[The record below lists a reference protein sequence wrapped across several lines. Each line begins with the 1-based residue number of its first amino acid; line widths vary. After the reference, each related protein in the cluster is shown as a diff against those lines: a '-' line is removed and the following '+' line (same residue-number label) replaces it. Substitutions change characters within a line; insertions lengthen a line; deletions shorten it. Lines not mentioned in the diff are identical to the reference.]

1 MTLQKSWEYAAGLL
15 RRAKVAVWTAA
26 VRPRFRRFG
35 SGSTVEPFCA
45 LSNPSA
51 VEIGERVELREL
63 AWLNC
68 LPRED
73 GKPSL
78 VIGDGCYLGR
88 FLHINAFHD
97 VRIEHDVMIADR
109 VYIADNDHFY
119 KDPQVPIMHQGDE
132 LKGAVLLKAG
142 CWIGTGAVILPGVTV
157 GRNAVVGP
165 NTVLHKDVPDYGMA
179 YGSPAKVVLRA
190 DAPPR

>member
-1 MTLQKSWEYAAGLL
+1 MTLQRAWEYAAGLI
-15 RRAKVAVWTAA
+15 RRAKVGLWTAA
-26 VRPRFRRFG
+26 VRGRFRRFG
-35 SGSTVEPFCA
+35 AGSTVEPFCSM
-45 LSNPSA
+45 SNPASIEVGA
-51 VEIGERVELREL
+51 GVEIREL
-63 AWLNC
+63 AWFNC

-73 GKPSL
+73 GKPTL

-88 FLHINAFHD
+88 FVHINAFND
-97 VRIEHDVMIADR
+97 IRLEDDVMIADR
-109 VYIADNDHFY
+109 VYIADTDHFY
-119 KDPQVPIMHQGDE
+119 KDREVPIMHQGDQI
-132 LKGAVLLKAG
+132 KGPVLLKRG

-190 DAPPR
+190 DAPAA